1 MVPTR
6 RIERR
11 SLALQA
17 SAITRLARSAWD
29 GAGDGD
35 RTRYLS
41 LTGRARHLQRITSM
55 VREGKIKDDV
65 VKTLTGEFG
74 WNANPNGLAMRS
86 VDALIAEL
94 KR

>member
-1 MVPTR
+1 MR
-6 RIERR
+6 N
-11 SLALQA
+11 
-17 SAITRLARSAWD
+17 
-29 GAGDGD
+29 
-35 RTRYLS
+35 
-41 LTGRARHLQRITSM
+41 RITSM
-55 VREGKIKDDV
+55 VREGKIKDEV